1 MIAKGLVIGTQ
12 YAFGGDHRNQIEII
26 NKTYSILNPVGGWF
40 DSGGFDG
47 DVNPIKA
54 NSTTTLYASK
64 SSFST
69 CGCSGYVQFEID

>member
-26 NKTYSILNPVGGWF
+26 NKTDSILNPVGGWF

-47 DVNPIKA
+47 LVYPIKA
-54 NSTTTLYASK
+54 QPTATLYASK
-64 SSFST
+64 SNIST
-69 CGCSGYVQFEID
+69 CGCSGDVNF